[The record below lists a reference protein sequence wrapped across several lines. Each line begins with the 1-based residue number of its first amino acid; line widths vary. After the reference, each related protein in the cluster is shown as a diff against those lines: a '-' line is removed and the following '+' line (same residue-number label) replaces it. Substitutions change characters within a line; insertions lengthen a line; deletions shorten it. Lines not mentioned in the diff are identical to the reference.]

1 MESAQ
6 MLINDKIWHSSI
18 YPDVMMVL
26 KMSLI
31 CHWDIFKH
39 EINDRRLHTWPSPAE
54 LSSFEVHICC
64 YLSLFAVV
72 LRMNSRTFF
81 QGSLVIPLKPVYQ
94 NKQRHSDTKMGFL
107 GTSDIPVII
116 KSFFFFFSRYL
127 CWTNGWILSSDYHA
141 IELYCWVP
149 FIDFLH
155 WETDFNDNITFQDRP
170 TMSVFEQYASVRAT
184 CQCDFQF

>member
-18 YPDVMMVL
+18 SPDVMMRL
-26 KMSLI
+26 KTFLI
-31 CHWDIFKH
+31 CHRDIFTH

-81 QGSLVIPLKPVYQ
+81 QGSLGIPLNPVYQ
-94 NKQRHSDTKMGFL
+94 NKQRPSDTKMGYL
-107 GTSDIPVII
+107 GTLYIPVII
-116 KSFFFFFSRYL
+116 NFFLYL
-127 CWTNGWILSSDYHA
+127 CQTD
-141 IELYCWVP
+141 CWNNYLAG
-149 FIDFLH
+149 IM
-155 WETDFNDNITFQDRP
+155 Q
-170 TMSVFEQYASVRAT
+170 
-184 CQCDFQF
+184 

>member
-116 KSFFFFFSRYL
+116 KSFFFFFS
-127 CWTNGWILSSDYHA
+127 LSM
-141 IELYCWVP
+141 L
-149 FIDFLH
+149 
-155 WETDFNDNITFQDRP
+155 N
-170 TMSVFEQYASVRAT
+170 
-184 CQCDFQF
+184 